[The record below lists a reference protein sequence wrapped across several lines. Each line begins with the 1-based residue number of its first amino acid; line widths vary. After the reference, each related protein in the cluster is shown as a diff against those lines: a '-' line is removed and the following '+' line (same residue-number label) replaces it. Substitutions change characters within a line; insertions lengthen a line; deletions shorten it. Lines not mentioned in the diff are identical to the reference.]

1 MNVNAFVATAWNGFR
16 EARRNRVTV
25 VVGVFALVT
34 LLLATLV
41 TQVTVVTFRRVM
53 VDTGLGLMSLILV
66 FLSIFLSSGLLARE
80 IERRTIFLV
89 VTKPISRATFLWAR
103 FAGNLLT
110 LFALQAVMVVIFAGE
125 MALYRFPLDAS
136 VWAAMAMLTVEL
148 FVVTAIGFACSSF
161 MGQTVSAV
169 VTVGLYLAG
178 HLSGDLYRFA
188 SKAGGMVAS
197 AGHAIYYLLPNLDR
211 LNYRPL
217 ATYEVVPV
225 LGVAL
230 RSAASG
236 LAYGVIL
243 LILASVI
250 FERRDFK

>member
-1 MNVNAFVATAWNGFR
+1 MNAFLATAWNGFR
-16 EARRNRVTV
+16 EARRNRITV

-41 TQVTVVTFRRVM
+41 TQVTVVTFRRVLL
-53 VDTGLGLMSLILV
+53 DTGLGLMSLILV

-89 VTKPISRATFLWAR
+89 VTKPISRSTFLWAR

-110 LFALQAVMVVIFAGE
+110 LFALQAVMTVIFVLEFKLYGY
-125 MALYRFPLDAS
+125 ALGPA
-136 VWAAMAMLTVEL
+136 VWAALGMLLVEL
-148 FVVTAIGFACSSF
+148 FVVTGIGFLCSSF
-161 MGQTVSAV
+161 LGQTVSAV

-188 SKAGGMVAS
+188 RKAGALGS
-197 AGHAIYYLLPNLDR
+197 AIGRALYYLLPNLDR
-211 LNYRPL
+211 LNYRAL
-217 ATYEVVPV
+217 ASYDVVPP
-225 LGVAL
+225 LGEAL
-230 RSAASG
+230 KSAASG
-236 LAYGVIL
+236 LAYGTVL
-243 LILASVI
+243 LILACVV

>member
-1 MNVNAFVATAWNGFR
+1 MNAFLATAWNGFR

-25 VVGVFALVT
+25 VVGAFALIT

-89 VTKPISRATFLWAR
+89 VTKPISRSMFLWAR

-110 LFALQAVMVVIFAGE
+110 LLVLQAVMTAIFVAE
-125 MALYRFPLDAS
+125 MALYRFPLGPA
-136 VWAAMAMLTVEL
+136 VWAALGMLVVEL
-148 FVVTAIGFACSSF
+148 FVVTTIGFLCSSF
-161 MGQTVSAV
+161 LGQTVSAV
-169 VTVGLYLAG
+169 VTVGLYFAG

-188 SKAGGMVAS
+188 QKAGGVA
-197 AGHAIYYLLPNLDR
+197 GTVGRAIYFALPNLDR
-211 LNYRPL
+211 LNFRSL
-217 ATYEVVPV
+217 ATYDVVPT
-225 LGVAL
+225 LHLAL
-230 RSAASG
+230 KSAASG
-236 LAYGVIL
+236 LAYGIGL
-243 LILASVI
+243 LVVASLI

>member
-1 MNVNAFVATAWNGFR
+1 MNAFLATAWNGFR

-25 VVGVFALVT
+25 VVGAFALIT
-34 LLLATLV
+34 LLFATLV

-89 VTKPISRATFLWAR
+89 VTKPISRTMFLWAR

-110 LFALQAVMVVIFAGE
+110 LLVLQAVMTAIFAAE
-125 MALYRFPLDAS
+125 MALYRFPLGPA
-136 VWAAMAMLTVEL
+136 VWAALGMLVIEL
-148 FVVTAIGFACSSF
+148 FLVTTIGFLCSSF
-161 MGQTVSAV
+161 LGQTVSAV
-169 VTVGLYLAG
+169 VTVGLYFAG

-188 SKAGGMVAS
+188 TKAGGMVS
-197 AGHAIYYLLPNLDR
+197 SVGHLVYFALPNLDR
-211 LNYRPL
+211 LNYRSL
-217 ATYEVVPV
+217 ATYDVVPT
-225 LGVAL
+225 LDMAL
-230 RSAASG
+230 KSAGSG
-236 LAYGVIL
+236 LAYGIGL
-243 LILASVI
+243 LVLASVI

>member
-1 MNVNAFVATAWNGFR
+1 MNAFVATAWNGFR

-34 LLLATLV
+34 LLLSTLV
-41 TQVTVVTFRRVM
+41 TQVTVVTFRRVLL
-53 VDTGLGLMSLILV
+53 DTGLGLMSLILV

-89 VTKPISRATFLWAR
+89 VTKPISRSTFLWAR

-110 LFALQAVMVVIFAGE
+110 LFSLQGVMTVIFLLE
-125 MALYRFPLDAS
+125 FKLYGYAVGPA
-136 VWAAMAMLTVEL
+136 VWAALGMLAVEL
-148 FVVTAIGFACSSF
+148 FVVTGIGFLCSSF
-161 MGQTVSAV
+161 LGQTVSAV

-188 SKAGGMVAS
+188 RKAGALAS
-197 AGHAIYYLLPNLDR
+197 TVGRGLYYVLPNLDR
-211 LNYRPL
+211 INYRSL
-217 ATYEVVPV
+217 ATYDVVPP
-225 LGVAL
+225 LGVAVK
-230 RSAASG
+230 AATSG
-236 LAYGVIL
+236 LAYGIVL

>member
-1 MNVNAFVATAWNGFR
+1 MNAFLATTWNGFR

-25 VVGVFALVT
+25 VVGAFALVT

-89 VTKPISRATFLWAR
+89 VTKPISRSMFLWAR

-110 LFALQAVMVVIFAGE
+110 LLVLQAVMTAIFVAE
-125 MALYRFPLDAS
+125 LSLYRFPVGPA
-136 VWAAMAMLTVEL
+136 VWAALGMLVVEL
-148 FVVTAIGFACSSF
+148 FVVTTIGFFCSSF
-161 MGQTVSAV
+161 LGQTVSAV
-169 VTVGLYLAG
+169 VTVGLYFAG
-178 HLSGDLYRFA
+178 HLSGDLYRFGQ
-188 SKAGGMVAS
+188 KAGGLAS
-197 AGHAIYYLLPNLDR
+197 TFGRATYFALPNLDR
-211 LNYRPL
+211 LNYRSL
-217 ATYEVVPV
+217 ATYDVVPT
-225 LGVAL
+225 LDMAL
-230 RSAASG
+230 KSAASG
-236 LAYGVIL
+236 LAYGIGL
-243 LILASVI
+243 LVVASII

>member
-41 TQVTVVTFRRVM
+41 TQITVVTFRRVM
-53 VDTGLGLMSLILV
+53 VDTGLGMMSLILV

-89 VTKPISRATFLWAR
+89 VTKPISRSTFLWAR

-110 LFALQAVMVVIFAGE
+110 LFALLVVMVAIFAGE
-125 MALYRFPLDAS
+125 MMLYRYPLDAS
-136 VWAAMAMLTVEL
+136 VWAAVAMLTVEL
-148 FVVTAIGFACSSF
+148 FVVTAIGFACSTF
-161 MGQTVSAV
+161 LGQTVSAV
-169 VTVGLYLAG
+169 VTVGIYLAG
-178 HLSGDLYRFA
+178 HLGGDLYRFA
-188 SKAGGMVAS
+188 TKAGGLVGWVGRAV
-197 AGHAIYYLLPNLDR
+197 YYLLPNLDR

-217 ATYEVVPV
+217 ATYEIVPQ

-230 RSAASG
+230 KSAASG
-236 LAYGVIL
+236 VAYGVVL
-243 LILASVI
+243 LIIASVI

>member
-1 MNVNAFVATAWNGFR
+1 MNAFLATAWNGFR

-34 LLLATLV
+34 LALATLV

-89 VTKPISRATFLWAR
+89 VTKPISRSMFLWAR
-103 FAGNLLT
+103 CAGNLLT
-110 LFALQAVMVVIFAGE
+110 LLVLQVVMTAIFAAE
-125 MALYRFPLDAS
+125 MALYRFPLGPA
-136 VWAAMAMLTVEL
+136 VWASLGMLAVEL
-148 FVVTAIGFACSSF
+148 FVVTAIGFLCSSF
-161 MGQTVSAV
+161 LGQTVSAV
-169 VTVGLYLAG
+169 VTVGLYFAG

-188 SKAGGMVAS
+188 TKAGGFMS
-197 AGHAIYYLLPNLDR
+197 TLGHAVYFALPNLDR

-217 ATYEVVPV
+217 ATYDVVP
-225 LGVAL
+225 GWDIAL
-230 RSAASG
+230 KSAGYG
-236 LAYGVIL
+236 LAYGIGL
-243 LILASVI
+243 LVVASVI